1 MINPP
6 ELRLRHQPTGET
18 EMINHFEKL
27 ARHQREQQKGKQIAA
42 LVMVLIGVTMM
53 TAGAAM
59 TMAFILTLVETS

>member
-1 MINPP
+1 
-6 ELRLRHQPTGET
+6 
-18 EMINHFEKL
+18 MINHFEKL